1 LGKKA
6 QLKKYTQNAI
16 AIHVKRDRNSRKTR
30 SQFTQ
35 NENVIHAKCLNDIPG
50 RNSILRLARRD
61 TSLSVRQAG
70 FEKEDTLRSASGA
83 GADLQSVPQPLR
95 LKKIFIINGWK
106 Q

>member
-35 NENVIHAKCLNDIPG
+35 NENVIHAKYLNDIPG
-50 RNSILRLARRD
+50 RKSILRLASGE
-61 TSLSVRQAG
+61 TPPCLSARQAL
-70 FEKEDTLRSASGA
+70 KRTTH
-83 GADLQSVPQPLR
+83 SVPLPVLVR
-95 LKKIFIINGWK
+95 ICNPYLSH
-106 Q
+106 